1 LADQLINVFM
11 KRIYLSL
18 IALVWGTVTMAQQ
31 DFYIFIQE
39 PSHQPFYVRMGE
51 ESHSSSAEGHIIL
64 SKLKD
69 SVYNLYI
76 GFPKIRG
83 ENLFNIPINKKDH
96 GYELQNVNGRWQLFD
111 LQTFQMIIPV
121 ASTQSDGQTI
131 RKTDSYSELMAGVVD
146 DSAVL
151 YTSPADTM
159 YTDTIFANGKAEV
172 VAAATVNVDTTK
184 VKNVP
189 EATAA
194 IDSAAVNK
202 DAAVAVAA
210 VESTADKKETPDA
223 PDAPDVNNTNVKN
236 EAIVLAPVV
245 AATPDSSVRD
255 KRDIIRLR
263 SENVKE
269 GKLIIYVD
277 RTSSV
282 NDTIRIIIPKK
293 L

>member
-1 LADQLINVFM
+1 MADQLINVFM

-18 IALVWGTVTMAQQ
+18 IALVLGTVTMAQQ

-202 DAAVAVAA
+202 
-210 VESTADKKETPDA
+210 E
-223 PDAPDVNNTNVKN
+223 
-236 EAIVLAPVV
+236 
-245 AATPDSSVRD
+245 
-255 KRDIIRLR
+255 
-263 SENVKE
+263 
-269 GKLIIYVD
+269 
-277 RTSSV
+277 
-282 NDTIRIIIPKK
+282 
-293 L
+293 